1 MKRSFLLIVRC
12 LLMTVVFLSCSN
24 RPLDI
29 PTIMKEWQG
38 KKIQIPKDLVFTKY
52 AVDTVVYNYSAKSF
66 RTFIYVDSLD
76 CLNCKL
82 QLSKWK
88 KLIPVLDSVTN
99 QNMSY
104 LFILDM
110 RNISRMEEILREN
123 RFEYP
128 VVIDTRGNL
137 NRLNRF
143 PTDTRFQTFL
153 LDKENRVLII
163 GNPVYKE
170 AIRDIYI
177 KQVTK
182 N

>member
-1 MKRSFLLIVRC
+1 
-12 LLMTVVFLSCSN
+12 
-24 RPLDI
+24 
-29 PTIMKEWQG
+29 
-38 KKIQIPKDLVFTKY
+38 
-52 AVDTVVYNYSAKSF
+52 
-66 RTFIYVDSLD
+66 
-76 CLNCKL
+76 
-82 QLSKWK
+82 
-88 KLIPVLDSVTN
+88 
-99 QNMSY
+99 MSY

-110 RNISRMEEILREN
+110 KNISRMEEILREN